1 MRRSTAWMCDCG
13 CLSTQPWWRP
23 YSVACTVTSHGT
35 PASWERRRAAPAT
48 SQSCECTRSGSIS
61 SSSSAPAARMSSFMW
76 STHEMNAS
84 RSSLGKSGSRTRW
97 TITPWRSSVAASRP
111 PPRVTTCTSVP
122 CATRCSDSLRTC
134 RASPPSTIGGY
145 SQERI
150 RTRAGTV
157 GAPDHIVGADMAVPI
172 LLDCDPGHDDAVA
185 ILLAAGNT
193 AVDLRAITTVA
204 GNCPLDLA
212 TRNARRVA
220 ALAGLD
226 VPIAAGAA
234 GPRAGELVTA
244 PDIHGETGLDGHE
257 LTREAPLDERTAL
270 ELTVATLES
279 SNERVT
285 LVPTGPLTNIAELVE
300 TRPDLHAK
308 IHEIVLMGGST
319 ERGNKTPAAEFNIW
333 VDPEAAA
340 VVFESGLPLTMIG
353 LNLTHQA
360 LATREIQARIR
371 ALDTPPGHAV
381 ADWMEFFGSRYE
393 TVFGRFAPPV
403 HDPCTVALL
412 IDPSLMQLVDTFVAV
427 ETEGRWTRGMTVV
440 DLHGRLGHEP
450 NARVALE
457 LDTPRFWDLVVDA
470 LEALA

>member
-1 MRRSTAWMCDCG
+1 MWLCG

-23 YSVACTVTSHGT
+23 YPVACTVTSHGT
-35 PASWERRRAAPAT
+35 PASRASLRAAPAT
-48 SQSCECTRSGSIS
+48 SQSCECTRSGPIS

-76 STHEMNAS
+76 STQEMKAS
-84 RSSLGKSGSRTRW
+84 RSSLGKSGSRTRC
-97 TITPWRSSVAASRP
+97 TVTPWRSSRSASRP
-111 PPRVTTCTSVP
+111 PPRVSTWTSWP
-122 CATRCSDSLRTC
+122 CATSCSDSLRTC

-150 RTRAGTV
+150 RTRDGTEPV
-157 GAPDHIVGADMAVPI
+157 AEPIVAASMPVPI

-185 ILLAAGNT
+185 ILLAAGDD

-234 GPRAGELVTA
+234 GPRVGELVTA
-244 PDIHGETGLDGHE
+244 ADIHGETGLDGHD
-257 LTREAPLDERTAL
+257 LTEEAPLDPRSAL
-270 ELTVATLES
+270 ELMSAVLE
-279 SNERVT
+279 EADEPIT
-285 LVPTGPLTNIAELVE
+285 LVPTGPLTNVAALLEA
-300 TRPDLHAK
+300 RPDLHER
-308 IHEIVLMGGST
+308 IREIVIMGGST
-319 ERGNKTPAAEFNIW
+319 LRGNTTPAAEFNIW

-340 VVFESGLPLTMIG
+340 LVFESELPKTMIG

-360 LATREIQARIR
+360 GATREVLERVQA
-371 ALDTPPGHAV
+371 LPGAPARAV
-381 ADWMEFFGSRYE
+381 ADWMVFFGSRYE
-393 TVFGRFAPPV
+393 RVFGRFSPPV

-412 IDPSLMQLVDTFVAV
+412 IDPGVMTLTDTFVAV

-440 DLHGRLGHEP
+440 DLHGRLGREA

-457 LDTPRFWDLVVDA
+457 LDAPRFWDLVIGS
-470 LEALA
+470 LENLG